1 MPCYGYRDT
10 QQLRVWNESQS
21 VARKALQAAPQF
33 EPKSLSLSL
42 DFQARDAFF
51 AYYIASRCWDFLK
64 PYYHPTDSPEYLTLA
79 IEAVSLAYLWHQV
92 YSDAA
97 LATARQKYVSALSMT
112 NKTLKSSKK
121 VATKDTVLMASL
133 LLDLFEKITDS
144 EPRNN
149 KSWTSHVDGAL
160 ALVKFR
166 GLDHFQH
173 PSDFSILVRLSLHYI
188 VGCVASGAPVPEILN
203 IIQTCIGKRLSVQD
217 PTFRLSSLMIEYANL
232 GSEVRRGVLSND
244 EQIELSI
251 ELDGKL
257 QTLAFELPPSW
268 QYTAVFLDHSSD
280 RAFDLHYDVYPN
292 PRVCQARN
300 IIRVLRILLNEFFI
314 ENHQSSPTRNEYL
327 SLIGVANDNIEMLTS
342 DICACV
348 PQYVDCDSAA
358 RHRLPAS
365 AYPSDHRGP
374 EAAATGHS
382 HSPNHQLECYTLIFP
397 LYIAGRSQTVHPD
410 VKPWIIEQLHYISSH
425 FYVRNAGIVAKMLER
440 GESDATSPWEVYA
453 MLGSYA
459 FAS

>member
-1 MPCYGYRDT
+1 M
-10 QQLRVWNESQS
+10 
-21 VARKALQAAPQF
+21 QAAPQAQ
-33 EPKSLSLSL
+33 PKSLSLSV

-51 AYYIASRCWDFLK
+51 AHYIASRCWDFLK
-64 PYYHPTDSPEYLTLA
+64 PYYHQTDSPGYLTLT

-92 YSDAA
+92 YSDIA
-97 LATARQKYVSALSMT
+97 LATARQKYVSALRMT
-112 NKTLKSSKK
+112 NRTLKSSKTE
-121 VATKDTVLMASL
+121 ATKDTVLMASL

-160 ALVKFR
+160 ALVNLR

-188 VGCVASGAPVPEILN
+188 IGCVASGAPVPQILN
-203 IIQTCIGKRLSVQD
+203 IIQTCIGKRLGVHD
-217 PTFRLSSLMIEYANL
+217 PMFRFSNLIIEYANL
-232 GSEVRRGVLSND
+232 CSEVRRGVLSND

-257 QTLAFELPPSW
+257 QTLDFELPPYW
-268 QYTAVFLDHSSD
+268 QFTTVFLDYPSEQV
-280 RAFDLHYDVYPN
+280 FGLHYNFYPN

-300 IIRVLRILLNEFFI
+300 ILRVLRILLNEFLV
-314 ENHQSSPTRNEYL
+314 EKCSSSLIGDRYL
-327 SLIGVANDNIEMLTS
+327 SLIEVAHDNIEILTS

-358 RHRLPAS
+358 RHRL
-365 AYPSDHRGP
+365 SDHRDPG
-374 EAAATGHS
+374 AAASGHS
-382 HSPNHQLECYTLIFP
+382 HSPEHQIECYTLIFP
-397 LYIAGRSQTVHPD
+397 LYIAGRSQGAPD
-410 VKPWIIEQLHYISSH
+410 VKSWIIRKLHHISSH
-425 FYVRNAGIVAKMLER
+425 FYVRNAGIVAKVLER
-440 GESDATSPWEVYA
+440 GDEDTTSPWDVYA

>member
-1 MPCYGYRDT
+1 M
-10 QQLRVWNESQS
+10 
-21 VARKALQAAPQF
+21 
-33 EPKSLSLSL
+33 
-42 DFQARDAFF
+42 
-51 AYYIASRCWDFLK
+51 
-64 PYYHPTDSPEYLTLA
+64 A
-79 IEAVSLAYLWHQV
+79 IEAVSLAYFWHQV

-97 LATARQKYVSALSMT
+97 LVTARRKYVSALRMT

-121 VATKDTVLMASL
+121 EATKATVLMASL

-160 ALVKFR
+160 ALVNFR

-188 VGCVASGAPVPEILN
+188 MGCVASGAQIPPILI

-217 PTFRLSSLMIEYANL
+217 PVFRLSNLMIEYANL
-232 GSEVRRGVLSND
+232 CSEVRRGVLSND

-257 QTLAFELPPSW
+257 QMLDFELPSSW
-268 QYTAVFLDHSSD
+268 QYTTVHLDHSSD
-280 RAFDLHYDVYPN
+280 RAFNLHYDLYPN
-292 PRVCQARN
+292 PRVCQAKN
-300 IIRVLRILLNEFFI
+300 ILRVFRVLLNEFFI
-314 ENHQSSPTRNEYL
+314 ENHQSSPTSDEYL
-327 SLIGVANDNIEMLTS
+327 SLVGVAHDNIEMLTS

-365 AYPSDHRGP
+365 AYPLDHCGP
-374 EAAATGHS
+374 GAAATGHS

-397 LYIAGRSQTVHPD
+397 LYIAARSKAVPD
-410 VKPWIIEQLHYISSH
+410 VKPWIIKQLHHISSH
-425 FYVRNAGIVAKMLER
+425 FYIRNADIVAKILER
-440 GESDATSPWEVYA
+440 GDEDATSPWDIYA

>member
-1 MPCYGYRDT
+1 M
-10 QQLRVWNESQS
+10 QS
-21 VARKALQAAPQF
+21 APQS

-64 PYYHPTDSPEYLTLA
+64 PYYHPTDTPQYLTLA

-97 LATARQKYVSALSMT
+97 LATARQKYVSALRMAS
-112 NKTLKSSKK
+112 KTLKSSKK
-121 VATKDTVLMASL
+121 EATNDTVLMASL
-133 LLDLFEKITDS
+133 LLDLYEKITDS

-160 ALVKFR
+160 ALVNFR
-166 GLDHFQH
+166 GLDHFQS
-173 PSDFSILVRLSLHYI
+173 PSEFSILIRLSLHYV
-188 VGCVASGAPVPEILN
+188 VGCVASGAPVPETLN
-203 IIQTCIGKRLSVQD
+203 IIQTCIGKRQGVHD
-217 PTFRLSSLMIEYANL
+217 PMFRLSSLMIEYANFY
-232 GSEVRRGVLSND
+232 SEVRRGVLTND
-244 EQIELSI
+244 EQIELSV

-257 QTLAFELPPSW
+257 QTLDFELPPSW
-268 QYTAVFLDHSSD
+268 QYTTVFLDSPSD
-280 RAFDLHYDVYPN
+280 QAFGLHYNFYPN

-300 IIRVLRILLNEFFI
+300 IIRVLRILLNEYLI
-314 ENHQSSPTRNEYL
+314 GNYPSSPTSERYL
-327 SLIGVANDNIEMLTS
+327 SLVGVAHDNIEILKN

-358 RHRLPAS
+358 RHRLPTPAC
-365 AYPSDHRGP
+365 PR
-374 EAAATGHS
+374 EAVTGHS
-382 HSPNHQLECYTLIFP
+382 HSPNHQQECYRLIFP
-397 LYIAGRSQTVHPD
+397 LYVAGRSQAVPD
-410 VKPWIIEQLHYISSH
+410 VKPWIIKQLHYISSH
-425 FYVRNAGIVAKMLER
+425 FYVRNAGIVAKMLEQGDGDNR
-440 GESDATSPWEVYA
+440 SAWDVYA

>member
-1 MPCYGYRDT
+1 MQG
-10 QQLRVWNESQS
+10 
-21 VARKALQAAPQF
+21 ALQSK
-33 EPKSLSLSL
+33 PKSLSLSI

-64 PYYHPTDSPEYLTLA
+64 PYHHPTDSPEYLTLA
-79 IEAVSLAYLWHQV
+79 IEAVSLAYLWHAV

-97 LATARQKYVSALSMT
+97 LATARQKYVSALRMT

-121 VATKDTVLMASL
+121 EVTKDTVLMASL

-160 ALVKFR
+160 ALVNFR

-203 IIQTCIGKRLSVQD
+203 IIQTCIGKRLSIQD
-217 PTFRLSSLMIEYANL
+217 PTFRLSNLMIEYANL
-232 GSEVRRGVLSND
+232 GSEVRRSVLSTD

-251 ELDGKL
+251 ELDRKL
-257 QTLAFELPPSW
+257 QMLDFELPPSW
-268 QYTAVFLDHSSD
+268 QYTTVPLDHSSD
-280 RAFDLHYDVYPN
+280 RAFDLRYDFYPN

-300 IIRVLRILLNEFFI
+300 ILRVLRVLLNGFLMQ
-314 ENHQSSPTRNEYL
+314 NHQSSPTSDEYL
-327 SLIGVANDNIEMLTS
+327 SLTSVTHNNIEMLTT
-342 DICACV
+342 DICASV

-365 AYPSDHRGP
+365 AYLLDHRGS

-382 HSPNHQLECYTLIFP
+382 HSPNHRLECYTLIFP
-397 LYIAGRSQTVHPD
+397 LYIAGKAQTVHPD
-410 VKPWIIEQLHYISSH
+410 VKLWIIKQLHYISSH

-440 GESDATSPWEVYA
+440 GESDSTNPWDVYA